1 MLLARTVGWRG
12 AQVQVHLKSYFR
24 KFFLYPTFLQVLVS
38 IALTLSSTYL
48 PWRLKGKPMGMMRVV
63 RMMVRMVVSM
73 VRMVRMV
80 MVMVLTTTLQV
91 SEGDDGGICCSLP
104 TGGRS

>member
-63 RMMVRMVVSM
+63 RMMVRMVV
-73 VRMVRMV
+73 RMVMMV

>member
-12 AQVQVHLKSYFR
+12 AQVQVLLKSYFL

-63 RMMVRMVVSM
+63 RMMVRMVM
-73 VRMVRMV
+73 MM

>member
-1 MLLARTVGWRG
+1 
-12 AQVQVHLKSYFR
+12 
-24 KFFLYPTFLQVLVS
+24 
-38 IALTLSSTYL
+38 
-48 PWRLKGKPMGMMRVV
+48 MGMMRVV
-63 RMMVRMVVSM
+63 RMVVRMVM
-73 VRMVRMV
+73 VMVMMVRMV

>member
-63 RMMVRMVVSM
+63 RMMVRMVM
-73 VRMVRMV
+73 

>member
-1 MLLARTVGWRG
+1 MLSARTVGWRG

-63 RMMVRMVVSM
+63 RMMVRMVM
-73 VRMVRMV
+73 VMVMVMMV

>member
-12 AQVQVHLKSYFR
+12 AQVQVHLKSYFL

-48 PWRLKGKPMGMMRVV
+48 PWRLKGKPMGTVRVV
-63 RMMVRMVVSM
+63 RMMVRMVM
-73 VRMVRMV
+73 

>member
-1 MLLARTVGWRG
+1 
-12 AQVQVHLKSYFR
+12 
-24 KFFLYPTFLQVLVS
+24 
-38 IALTLSSTYL
+38 
-48 PWRLKGKPMGMMRVV
+48 MGMMRVV
-63 RMMVRMVVSM
+63 RMVVRMV
-73 VRMVRMV
+73 MV

>member
-48 PWRLKGKPMGMMRVV
+48 PWRLKGKPVGMMGMMTMMRVV
-63 RMMVRMVVSM
+63 RMGMMR
-73 VRMVRMV
+73 
-80 MVMVLTTTLQV
+80 MVMVLTTTVQV

>member
-1 MLLARTVGWRG
+1 MQCFWPELWGGGER
-12 AQVQVHLKSYFR
+12 KSRCTSKAIFQ

-63 RMMVRMVVSM
+63 RMMVRMVM
-73 VRMVRMV
+73 MM

-104 TGGRS
+104 AGGRS

>member
-1 MLLARTVGWRG
+1 
-12 AQVQVHLKSYFR
+12 
-24 KFFLYPTFLQVLVS
+24 
-38 IALTLSSTYL
+38 
-48 PWRLKGKPMGMMRVV
+48 MGMMRVV
-63 RMMVRMVVSM
+63 RMMVRMV
-73 VRMVRMV
+73 RMVMVIVMVMVMRMRMV